1 MYLGALWVG
10 QLAHRG
16 RVRLPPE
23 WLPSV
28 HRHFRL
34 VVMSAFTLFSGEW
47 GPHQFR
53 SQSLDTSARSIFPE
67 AGAVVL
73 QLTMNVTE

>member
-1 MYLGALWVG
+1 MGWPAGSQG
-10 QLAHRG
+10 QSEAATRMATKYCT
-16 RVRLPPE
+16 
-23 WLPSV
+23 SV